1 MWGQVFTF
9 DITKI
14 KLNYV
19 KCEDLTPRK
28 EGENTVK
35 EEFEKLIKEAEKAR
49 KRAYTPY
56 SKFQVGA
63 AVLCADGKMFTGC
76 NIENASFGLAICA
89 ERVAISKAIS
99 EGSTKFEAIAVIG
112 DTDKPCSPCGAC
124 RQVISE
130 FGEDITLIMANLKGE
145 VKIKKIKELLPE
157 AFGKNDLL

>member
-1 MWGQVFTF
+1 
-9 DITKI
+9 
-14 KLNYV
+14 
-19 KCEDLTPRK
+19 
-28 EGENTVK
+28 VK
-35 EEFEKLIKEAEKAR
+35 EEYKKLIKEAEKAR
-49 KRAYTPY
+49 KKAYTPY

-89 ERVAISKAIS
+89 ERVAIFKAIS
-99 EGSTKFEAIAVIG
+99 EGSTKFEAIAVIA

-130 FGEDITLIMANLKGE
+130 FGEDTTLIMANLKGD

>member
-1 MWGQVFTF
+1 M
-9 DITKI
+9 
-14 KLNYV
+14 
-19 KCEDLTPRK
+19 
-28 EGENTVK
+28 K
-35 EEFEKLIKEAEKAR
+35 EEYKKLISEAEKAR

-63 AVLCADGKMFTGC
+63 AVLCADGKIFTGC

-89 ERVAISKAIS
+89 ERVAIFKAIS
-99 EGSTKFEAIAVIG
+99 EGSTKFEVIAVIA

-130 FGEDITLIMANLKGE
+130 FGEDIPLIMANLKGD

-157 AFGKNDLL
+157 AFGKDDLL

>member
-1 MWGQVFTF
+1 M
-9 DITKI
+9 
-14 KLNYV
+14 
-19 KCEDLTPRK
+19 
-28 EGENTVK
+28 K
-35 EEFEKLIKEAEKAR
+35 EEFKKLIEEAEKAR

-63 AVLCADGKMFTGC
+63 AVFCADGKIFTGC
-76 NIENASFGLAICA
+76 NIENASFGLTVCA
-89 ERVAISKAIS
+89 ERVAIFKAIS

-130 FGEDITLIMANLKGE
+130 FGEDIPLIMANLKGD